1 MYFLHFQVYRMDS
14 TVSALAV
21 AKDPESAFFKRLEG
35 IQPCEVS
42 ELKAGTHIF
51 AVYGDNFFKTASY
64 TIEALC
70 ATTFEETTEKLKDIE
85 DQILTKRNELRLFET
100 DYRKALTRYQEVTN
114 RYSQE
119 KQSVD
124 ELLKRR
130 ESVQSSFTMIKLP
143 ADGSGCGSSKVPGG
157 EFRAE
162 SPTED
167 GRDKSAK
174 KKWFNLSFKG

>member
-1 MYFLHFQVYRMDS
+1 MINYL
-14 TVSALAV
+14 LASLMFRAIFHDCMFV
-21 AKDPESAFFKRLEG
+21 ISIHCCFG
-35 IQPCEVS
+35 ICVCQ
-42 ELKAGTHIF
+42 
-51 AVYGDNFFKTASY
+51 
-64 TIEALC
+64 
-70 ATTFEETTEKLKDIE
+70 
-85 DQILTKRNELRLFET
+85 
-100 DYRKALTRYQEVTN
+100 
-114 RYSQE
+114 
-119 KQSVD
+119 VD